1 MTRSPAPRTAT
12 VLGLALAL
20 SSGAVLLAAPA
31 QAVVN
36 PPIPIV
42 PDVCPVNWTNVIVG
56 SNSDDSLVGTDGND
70 LIVGLGGRDVIY
82 GGGGRD
88 TILGGDGNDVIAGG
102 PGDDCILGGA
112 GDDDSVLFMFTQ
124 QNGNDTSSSVTYRYQ
139 Y

>member
-1 MTRSPAPRTAT
+1 MTRSPARRTST

-36 PPIPIV
+36 PPVPIV

-56 SNSDDSLVGTDGND
+56 ND
-70 LIVGLGGRDVIY
+70 LIVGLGGPDLIY

-88 TILGGDGNDVIAGG
+88 TILGGDGNDIIAGG

-124 QNGNDTSSSVTYRYQ
+124 QNGNDTSSSVNYRYQ